1 MSKFFYYK
9 LKRMN
14 WVTET
19 DKYKPDNHY
28 ISPGQ
33 LEGTDYYQQISQPT
47 LKFVFWINMK
57 LKKIRQRKQN
67 KNCKYK
73 DELIKLQLDMRP
85 NIQWSSL
92 PHKENIYA
100 KNYFPTD
107 TQ

>member
-9 LKRMN
+9 LKRMK

-47 LKFVFWINMK
+47 LN
-57 LKKIRQRKQN
+57 L
-67 KNCKYK
+67 YL
-73 DELIKLQLDMRP
+73 E
-85 NIQWSSL
+85 
-92 PHKENIYA
+92 
-100 KNYFPTD
+100 
-107 TQ
+107 

>member
-9 LKRMN
+9 LKRMK

-47 LKFVFWINMK
+47 LKFVFGINIK
-57 LKKIRQRKQN
+57 LKKKGKGN
-67 KNCKYK
+67 K
-73 DELIKLQLDMRP
+73 IKTANTKM
-85 NIQWSSL
+85 S
-92 PHKENIYA
+92 
-100 KNYFPTD
+100 
-107 TQ
+107 

>member
-9 LKRMN
+9 LKRMK

-47 LKFVFWINMK
+47 LKFVFGINIK
-57 LKKIRQRKQN
+57 LKKNGKGN
-67 KNCKYK
+67 KKKTANTK
-73 DELIKLQLDMRP
+73 M
-85 NIQWSSL
+85 S
-92 PHKENIYA
+92 
-100 KNYFPTD
+100 
-107 TQ
+107 

>member
-9 LKRMN
+9 LKRMK

-47 LKFVFWINMK
+47 LKFVFGINIK
-57 LKKIRQRKQN
+57 FKKNGKGN
-67 KNCKYK
+67 K
-73 DELIKLQLDMRP
+73 IKTANTKM
-85 NIQWSSL
+85 S
-92 PHKENIYA
+92 
-100 KNYFPTD
+100 
-107 TQ
+107 